1 MNLANL
7 HSCVRCQKTL
17 CILLAALAVIA
28 IIVAGGYIA
37 LFFDF
42 DPQFGIFAALLI
54 LIVFSIFI
62 SHPRH
67 ISAEKRKKMVGEIIV
82 HYTSSKN
89 KDSIER
95 QQGKSKI
102 VILLP
107 SKGYQNIL
115 NWIFIGNCSF
125 LFLKEPNNFIY
136 YINICGR
143 DRQSESAKV
152 VIRAEDLPKRTY
164 LRIWDGAILIPGGYC
179 GPGEFVSHAD

>member
-62 SHPRH
+62 PTPD
-67 ISAEKRKKMVGEIIV
+67 ISVPKNEKKW
-82 HYTSSKN
+82 S
-89 KDSIER
+89 ER
-95 QQGKSKI
+95 
-102 VILLP
+102 L
-107 SKGYQNIL
+107 
-115 NWIFIGNCSF
+115 
-125 LFLKEPNNFIY
+125 
-136 YINICGR
+136 
-143 DRQSESAKV
+143 
-152 VIRAEDLPKRTY
+152 
-164 LRIWDGAILIPGGYC
+164 
-179 GPGEFVSHAD
+179 